1 MYTRN
6 PTIQEQLS
14 TYNLPMNINNR
25 LSRLSANEE
34 IFNEAAPPYQQAL
47 IDSEYEHI
55 LKFQPN
61 IRSNNWKKRNR
72 NRKCLWFNPPW
83 SSNVKSNIGAQF
95 LRIISECFPRGHIL
109 HKVFNRNNVKVS
121 YRTMD
126 NVKKIVSRHNMKIIN
141 NQNPPPPPPP
151 FRCRTLSPLFPN
163 ECKNKDVVYL
173 CRVESH
179 HQTIKMLRL
188 TQASPLRLLKKD
200 GINTCLTVGGERVQ
214 PLLHIL
220 GNSKQRALM
229 LTSLP
234 IYIGPSKRMQHLSTQ
249 FQINVCSAYGKN
261 ILFYMNHGMLHS
273 TLLYNIVQTQYCTA
287 FIYVDIPSSVRQNI

>member
-234 IYIGPSKRMQHLSTQ
+234 IYIGPSKRMQHLSTL

-273 TLLYNIVQTQYCTA
+273 TKEQKFLDFADTRSAGFLSTCL
-287 FIYVDIPSSVRQNI
+287 